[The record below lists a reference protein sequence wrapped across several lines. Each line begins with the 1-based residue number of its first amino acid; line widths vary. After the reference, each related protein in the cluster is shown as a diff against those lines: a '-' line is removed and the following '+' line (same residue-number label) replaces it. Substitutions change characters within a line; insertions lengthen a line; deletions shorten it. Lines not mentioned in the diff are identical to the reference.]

1 MGFGWKLT
9 ISFALLFVIG
19 ALCGATIT
27 LTLGSLH
34 QFTAKAPPAAT
45 WEQAVMRN
53 LTNQLHLTP
62 DQQEKV
68 RTPIHEAI
76 ERLRAV
82 RQKTVQENNEAFDQA
97 LAGLAPL
104 LTPDQQSELDEFRAR
119 RMARL
124 RAAWAKPSP

>member
-9 ISFALLFVIG
+9 ISFAALFLIG
-19 ALCGATIT
+19 ALCGATIA
-27 LTLGSLH
+27 LTLGSMH
-34 QFTAKAPPAAT
+34 QFTAKAPAGSN

-53 LTNQLHLTP
+53 LKNKLDLTP
-62 DQQEKV
+62 EQQEKV
-68 RTPIHEAI
+68 RVPIHEAI

-82 RQKTVQENNEAFDQA
+82 RQKTLQENNEAFDQT

-104 LTPDQQSELDEFRAR
+104 LTTEQQQKLDEFRAH

-124 RAAWAKPSP
+124 HAAWAKPSP

>member
-27 LTLGSLH
+27 LTLNSTH
-34 QFTAKAPPAAT
+34 QFTAKAPPVVT
-45 WEQAVMRN
+45 WEQAAMRN
-53 LTNQLHLTP
+53 LTRQLDLTP
-62 DQQEKV
+62 EQQEKV
-68 RTPIHEAI
+68 RVPIHEAI

-82 RQKTVQENNEAFDQA
+82 RQKTVQENNEAFDQT

-104 LTPDQQSELDEFRAR
+104 LTPDQQQKLDEFRAR
-119 RMARL
+119 RTARL
-124 RAAWAKPSP
+124 RAAMAKASP

>member
-34 QFTAKAPPAAT
+34 QFTAKAPPAIT

-53 LTNQLHLTP
+53 LKNQLHLTP
-62 DQQEKV
+62 EQQDQV
-68 RTPIHEAI
+68 RVPIHEAI

-82 RQKTVQENNEAFDQA
+82 RQKTVQENNEAFDQT
-97 LAGLAPL
+97 LASLAPL
-104 LTPDQQSELDEFRAR
+104 LTSEQQQKLDEFRAR

-124 RAAWAKPSP
+124 RAAMSKPSP

>member
-27 LTLGSLH
+27 LTLGSRHLVN
-34 QFTAKAPPAAT
+34 AKATPAVS

-62 DQQEKV
+62 EQQEKV
-68 RTPIHEAI
+68 RVPIHEAI
-76 ERLRAV
+76 KRLHAV
-82 RQKTVQENNEAFDQA
+82 RIKTIQDNNEAFDQT

-104 LTPDQQSELDEFRAR
+104 LTPDQQQKLDEFRAR
-119 RMARL
+119 RMAKL
-124 RAAWAKPSP
+124 RAAWAKATP

>member
-34 QFTAKAPPAAT
+34 QFTAKAPPANT

-53 LTNQLHLTP
+53 LTDQLHLTP
-62 DQQEKV
+62 EQQEKV

-76 ERLRAV
+76 EKLRAV

-104 LTPDQQSELDEFRAR
+104 LTAEQQQKLDQFRTR

>member
-34 QFTAKAPPAAT
+34 QFTKKAPPALT
-45 WEQAVMRN
+45 WEQSAMKN

-62 DQQEKV
+62 EQQEKV

-82 RQKTVQENNEAFDQA
+82 RQKTVQENNEAFDQT

-104 LTPDQQSELDEFRAR
+104 LTPDQQQKLDEFRAR

>member
-9 ISFALLFVIG
+9 ISFALLFAIG

-34 QFTAKAPPAAT
+34 QFTAKAPAPVS
-45 WEQAVMRN
+45 WEQAAMKN

-62 DQQEKV
+62 EEQDKV
-68 RTPIHEAI
+68 RVPIHEAI
-76 ERLRAV
+76 ERLRAS
-82 RQKTVQENNEAFDQA
+82 RQKMVQENNEAFDQT
-97 LAGLAPL
+97 LSQLAPL
-104 LTPDQQSELDEFRAR
+104 LTPEQQKKLDEFRAR

-124 RAAWAKPSP
+124 RAAWAKQTP

>member
-34 QFTAKAPPAAT
+34 QFTKKAPPALT
-45 WEQAVMRN
+45 WEQAAMKN
-53 LTNQLHLTP
+53 LTNQLHLTQE
-62 DQQEKV
+62 QQEKV

-82 RQKTVQENNEAFDQA
+82 RQKTVQENNEAFDQT

-104 LTPDQQSELDEFRAR
+104 LTPDQQQKLDEFRAR

>member
-27 LTLGSLH
+27 LTLNSTH
-34 QFTAKAPPAAT
+34 QFTAKTPPVVT
-45 WEQAVMRN
+45 WEQAAMRN
-53 LTNQLHLTP
+53 LTRQLDLTP
-62 DQQEKV
+62 EQQEKV
-68 RTPIHEAI
+68 RVPIHEAI

-82 RQKTVQENNEAFDQA
+82 RQKTVQENNEAFDQT

-104 LTPDQQSELDEFRAR
+104 LTPDQQQKLDEFRAR
-119 RMARL
+119 RTARQ
-124 RAAWAKPSP
+124 RAAMAKASP